1 MELTLSTK
9 SSLKC
14 LKEWQIRGKEKK
26 DLVDRIKK
34 KLTMLKKRECMD

>member
-9 SSLKC
+9 SSLRC
-14 LKEWQIRGKEKK
+14 LKEWQILGKK

-34 KLTMLKKRECMD
+34 KLTMLKKRERMD